1 MGDIINR
8 LDILFGEHQ
17 ESLNYLVPRVDTF
30 EHDSDGGAKSVLSLN
45 YRFLSVCEFIIHRD
59 KKKFQE
65 LLSKSA
71 SLIAKNFKDY
81 ASGKIK
87 EYDYVKWSRYWKI
100 LDSYAATD
108 FSSGVIIAQH
118 MGNLE
123 ADKKEKGFFPALS
136 YSIKYMVLEDDQ
148 NLKLYSDK
156 LSESLTQKNAKN
168 YLSYAAII
176 QAYINKDSKSMQKG
190 FENLLANH
198 KQLCKGRGEYSD
210 TEDEVIF
217 LHGLGLL
224 NLVRSR
230 GFDVTMDDPLIP
242 NDLLISVKKIFKE

>member
-8 LDILFGEHQ
+8 LDILFDEHQ
-17 ESLNYLVPRVDTF
+17 ESLRYLTPRIDTSQY
-30 EHDSDGGAKSVLSLN
+30 DSDGGGKYDLSTN
-45 YRFLSVCEFIIHRD
+45 IRFLAVCEYVLHRD
-59 KKKFQE
+59 KKKFLE
-65 LLSKSA
+65 LLSKSV
-71 SLIAKNFKDY
+71 SLVGKNFEDY
-81 ASGKIK
+81 NAKRIIDPS
-87 EYDYVKWSRYWKI
+87 YVKWNKYFKI
-100 LDSYAATD
+100 LDSYASLD
-108 FSSGVIIAQH
+108 FTSAKTIAKFI
-118 MGNLE
+118 GDLE
-123 ADKKEKGFFPALS
+123 TDKKEKGFFPALS
-136 YSIKYMVLEDDQ
+136 YSIKYMVLEDDK

-168 YLSYAAII
+168 YLGYMTII

-190 FENLLANH
+190 FETLLANH

-242 NDLLISVKKIFKE
+242 KDLLISVKNNI